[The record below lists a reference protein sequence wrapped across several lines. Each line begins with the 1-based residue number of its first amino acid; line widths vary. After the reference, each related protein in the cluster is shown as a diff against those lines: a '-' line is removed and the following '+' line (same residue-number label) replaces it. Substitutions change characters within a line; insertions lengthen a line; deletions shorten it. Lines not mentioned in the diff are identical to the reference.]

1 MLVVEISRLVI
12 VEASKDDVRIAS
24 VEIVDGIPVLPPPPG
39 ARPLIELTVKL
50 VIHEIEVAVKF
61 PAVIVLVPIEEAFIV
76 PAVIELVAIE
86 DGIPVNTACPLML
99 EVVSELVMIA
109 VF

>member
-1 MLVVEISRLVI
+1 MLVVEISLLVI
-12 VEASKDDVRIAS
+12 VEANKDDVRIAS

-61 PAVIVLVPIEEAFIV
+61 PAVIVLVAS
-76 PAVIELVAIE
+76 E
-86 DGIPVNTACPLML
+86 DGIPVNTACPLIL
-99 EVVSELVMIA
+99 DVISELVVIA
-109 VF
+109 IF